1 MSPNGWARG
10 RTAGSRTAL
19 VLGVLCIG
27 AGPRAHGQQVAAS
40 YDSVYNALRRIAPR
54 ADRVAVV
61 RDLVV
66 QRDAA
71 QFRLAAGKL
80 YLLSDVAGRTVGAA
94 FTGTGVIA
102 FTPPTAVER
111 AQLRR
116 VLGDSSLDASINT
129 VVFLFADSTLAEL
142 ERRVRFLDGTTD
154 GLAVAGVSSALD
166 FLIENRE
173 RRADPTLMSALLNG
187 RPNGW
192 FAAYVK
198 RDRGE
203 DVMVRLDPFEAEE
216 VQLLR
221 RGRLQNQRVEMV
233 CQFQR
238 AEDIRDSV
246 IAGNALPDP
255 VRIEEYRID
264 SRIGHN
270 FEYAARASARLA
282 ARRDAGP
289 WLVFDLFSE
298 LDVDSVLG
306 EDGAPL
312 PHFRADKSQE
322 LWVREASPLAAGSAR
337 TIRFVYHGKLIEV
350 GGILDL
356 SGTSARVPR
365 GLDNWAFIRSTWN
378 WYPRYGSAEPARMDL
393 TFRTPREL
401 PFASIG
407 RLADSHTEGDTLV
420 THWVTERPTDNASFN
435 IGEMVSFEVTDP
447 RIPPVT
453 VFYNREAHA
462 AIRQL
467 APSAFPAEEQV
478 GRDVVNS
485 LAFFTEKFGPPLF
498 QHYYATEIPYAHGQ
512 AFPGLIHLS
521 IGTFLGVSTR
531 GEGES
536 FRAHEIAHQWWGIGV
551 EPATYRDWWLSE
563 GFAEFS
569 GLWYMQMALLNND
582 NYFRRLRLARE
593 AIRRER
599 ERMAPTGLGPRAAQS
614 ATGQYE
620 LAVYQK
626 GAWILHMLRNMMLD
640 MRTMS
645 DDRFTAMMRDFY
657 TTYRGRKATTE
668 DFQRV
673 VERHMN
679 APMGWFFRE
688 WVNGTAVPAYVL
700 SWRAD
705 PTAEGRYL
713 VRIRIRQ
720 EDVPADFEMDVPLRV
735 ELPDSV
741 EAFVRIQ
748 VKGPLTETQFTLPGE
763 PRRLELNPLESVL
776 AETRSERWR

>member
-1 MSPNGWARG
+1 MSQNSWARG
-10 RTAGSRTAL
+10 RPAGSRMAL
-19 VLGVLCIG
+19 VLGVLCLG
-27 AGPRAHGQQVAAS
+27 LAPRARAQQVAAS
-40 YDSVYNALRRIAPR
+40 YDSVFDALRRIAPR
-54 ADRVAVV
+54 ADRVAAV
-61 RDLVV
+61 RDLVL
-66 QRDAA
+66 QRDVA
-71 QFRLAAGKL
+71 QFRLAAGRL
-80 YLLSDVAGRTVGAA
+80 YLLADVAGRTVGAA
-94 FTGTGVIA
+94 FVGTGIISFA
-102 FTPPTAVER
+102 PPTAVER

-116 VLGDSSLDASINT
+116 VLGDSSLDASIST
-129 VVFLFADSTLAEL
+129 VVFLFADSTLAEIQ
-142 ERRVRFLDGTTD
+142 RRVRFEAGPLDGAAAD
-154 GLAVAGVSSALD
+154 GVSSALD

-173 RRADPTLMSALLNG
+173 RRADPMLMSALLNG
-187 RPNGW
+187 ASNGW

-203 DVMVRLDPFEAEE
+203 DVMVRLDPSQAEE

-221 RGRLQNQRVEMV
+221 RGRLQGQRVETV

-238 AEDIRDSV
+238 AEDIRDGVAAASESPD
-246 IAGNALPDP
+246 ALR
-255 VRIEEYRID
+255 VEEYRVA

-270 FEYAARASARLA
+270 FEYSARAWADLV
-282 ARRDAGP
+282 ARRAAGP
-289 WLVFDLFSE
+289 WVVFELFSE
-298 LDVDSVLG
+298 LEVDSVFG

-312 PHFRADKSQE
+312 PHYRADKNRE
-322 LWVREASPLAAGSAR
+322 LWVRLSSALAAGATR
-337 TIRFVYHGKLIEV
+337 TIQFVYHGKLIEV
-350 GGILDL
+350 GGILNV
-356 SGTSARVPR
+356 SGSARVPR
-365 GLDNWAFIRSTWN
+365 GLDNWAFIRSTWD

-393 TFRTPREL
+393 TYRTPREL

-407 RLADSHTEGDTLV
+407 RLADSRTEGDTLV

-435 IGEMVSFEVTDP
+435 IGEMVSFDVTDS

-467 APSAFPAEEQV
+467 SPSAFPVEQQV

-485 LAFFTEKFGPPLF
+485 LVFFSERFGPPLF
-498 QHYYATEIPYAHGQ
+498 QHYYATEIPYGHGQ

-521 IGTFLGVSTR
+521 IGTFLGVSNR
-531 GEGES
+531 GGNES

-569 GLWYMQMALLNND
+569 GLWYMQLAFLNND
-582 NYFRRLRLARE
+582 NYFRRLRESRE
-593 AIRRER
+593 AIHSER
-599 ERMAPTGLGPRAAQS
+599 ERMAAIGVGPRAAQS

-620 LAVYQK
+620 LAVYRK
-626 GAWILHMLRNMMLD
+626 GAWVLHMLRNMMLD

-679 APMGWFFRE
+679 APMDWFFRE
-688 WVNGTAVPAYVL
+688 WVYGTAVPTYVL
-700 SWRAD
+700 SWRAE
-705 PTAEGRYL
+705 PTADGRYL

-720 EDVPADFEMDVPLRV
+720 EDAPADFEMDVPLRV

-741 EAFVRIQ
+741 EAFVRVQ
-748 VKGPLTETQFTLPGE
+748 VKGPLTEMQFTLPGE

-776 AETRSERWR
+776 AETRTERWR